1 MKEAS
6 SFWESISLEDLAKQ
20 RRVSAV
26 DDLDETADLWPAD
39 DNPDDLLQYI
49 LAERAE
55 RCKFSKNQEN
65 AACRKQN

>member
-20 RRVSAV
+20 QQVSAV
-26 DDLDETADLWPAD
+26 DDLDETADLWPTD
-39 DNPDDLLQYI
+39 DDPDELLLYL

-55 RCKFSKNQEN
+55 RRKLGEN
-65 AACRKQN
+65 REKIGRR